1 MSTSVKT
8 LYAANSTEGGLIGH
22 CKSINTYRQNAKRLH
37 YKMEQGVY
45 SNVNNINY
53 KYEVRKNCKKIQYPF

>member
-22 CKSINTYRQNAKRLH
+22 FKSINTYGQNAKKTTF
-37 YKMEQGVY
+37 KMEQGVY

-53 KYEVRKNCKKIQYPF
+53 KYEVRKNCKKLQYPF

>member
-22 CKSINTYRQNAKRLH
+22 FKSINTYGQNAKKTTF
-37 YKMEQGVY
+37 KME
-45 SNVNNINY
+45 
-53 KYEVRKNCKKIQYPF
+53 